1 MAKIEAILVPID
13 GSDQSF
19 EAAEYAIS
27 LAKMMNARIIAIH
40 AFGIP
45 TYVPEYRSTL
55 FLPTWYDRTRKVAE
69 EWLEKVHVMGRKEDV
84 DVETEVIIDVASIV
98 DAIVTYA
105 KKKKVDLIVIG
116 TKGRTGLK
124 KFLLGSV
131 ASGVVE
137 YAHCPVLVVR

>member
-1 MAKIEAILVPID
+1 MAKIETILVPMD

-45 TYVPEYRSTL
+45 MYVPEYRGTL

-69 EWLEKVHVMGRKEDV
+69 GWLEKVNVMGRRKDV
-84 DVETEVIIDVASIV
+84 DVETEVIIDVASVV

-105 KKKKVDLIVIG
+105 KKKKVDLIVMG